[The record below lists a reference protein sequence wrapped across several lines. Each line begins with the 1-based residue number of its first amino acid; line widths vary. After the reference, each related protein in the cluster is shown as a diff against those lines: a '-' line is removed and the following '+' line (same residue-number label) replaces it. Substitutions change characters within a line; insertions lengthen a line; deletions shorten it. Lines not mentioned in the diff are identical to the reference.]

1 MADLNAVVVIPARFA
16 ATRLPGKPLRE
27 IGGIAMIRR
36 TAQQALGSGLPVWV
50 AYDDARIAAALDGLT
65 VGLAATRNDHD
76 NGSERLSEVVLAQ
89 GWADEQIVVN
99 VQGDEPLLPAG
110 LIARVAQ
117 TLTDAPWAGVATL
130 AAPFDAAH
138 SPAAAT
144 TVKVVCDQRGRALY
158 FSRSAIPYVRD
169 ADGVSGDFPYLR
181 HIGIYAYRV
190 SVLKRYPSL
199 RQTPLEQAEKLEQL
213 RFIEHGID
221 IAVGIVDEAPPPGV
235 DCEDDIARVEAALA
249 AHAR

>member
-1 MADLNAVVVIPARFA
+1 MDKTDAVVVIPARFA
-16 ATRLPGKPLRE
+16 ASRLPGKPLRE
-27 IGGIAMIRR
+27 IAGVPMIRR
-36 TAQQALGSGLPVWV
+36 TALQALKSGLPVWV
-50 AYDDARIAAALDGLT
+50 AYDDTRIAAALDG
-65 VGLAATRNDHD
+65 VDVSLAATREDHD
-76 NGSERLSEVVLAQ
+76 NGSERLSEVVTNEA
-89 GWADEQIVVN
+89 WDDEQIVVN
-99 VQGDEPLLPAG
+99 VQGDEPLLPPA
-110 LIARVAQ
+110 LIARVAE
-117 TLTDAPWAGVATL
+117 TLAAAPWAGVATL

-144 TVKVVCDQRGRALY
+144 AVKVVCDRQGRALY

-199 RQTPLEQAEKLEQL
+199 CKTPLEQAEKLEQL

-221 IAVGIVDEAPPPGV
+221 VAVGVVDEVPPPGV
-235 DCEDDIARVEAALA
+235 DCEEDIQRVEAVLA
-249 AHAR
+249 SAR